1 MRFMVVESD
10 DFGVVINQVSLV
22 LITGQFVAA
31 LDGLAVWETVKEK
44 TDNIEDKDPPKSSKI
59 QERRR
64 HLTLKTLF
72 IKDVKPSLQVQ
83 SFQNLLNSQQPYPSV
98 SDASAYGTGWPE
110 EENEEADIV
119 SDRKE
124 RRKWSPTEDKVAGL
138 QKRDSTGCKS
148 RWGKLNEG
156 VCKFVGCYDAA
167 TKQKSSGQSEDDVL
181 KLAHQIFFNDY
192 KSKFTLEH
200 AWLELRHDEK
210 WCGDLASKN
219 GVTSKRRKV
228 DNQTGQSSTSVPCSL
243 GEEDANGVEVRP
255 AGVKAA
261 KRLSKAAVRK
271 ANTEEAEGK
280 VCVDLEN
287 MWDMRQKDFALRE
300 KVNNQ
305 KLLQRLRGKTE
316 PLTEPEQAL
325 KNKLINDLLV

>member
-1 MRFMVVESD
+1 M
-10 DFGVVINQVSLV
+10 
-22 LITGQFVAA
+22 
-31 LDGLAVWETVKEK
+31 
-44 TDNIEDKDPPKSSKI
+44 DPFTSPC
-59 QERRR
+59 
-64 HLTLKTLF
+64 
-72 IKDVKPSLQVQ
+72 

-124 RRKWSPTEDKVAGL
+124 RRKWSPTEDKVLISAWLNTSKDPIVSNDQKAMAFWKRIATYFGASPQVAGL

-200 AWLELRHDEK
+200 AWLEQSHDQK
-210 WCGDLASKN
+210 WCGGLASKN

-305 KLLQRLRGKTE
+305 KLLQMLLGKTE

>member
-1 MRFMVVESD
+1 M
-10 DFGVVINQVSLV
+10 
-22 LITGQFVAA
+22 
-31 LDGLAVWETVKEK
+31 
-44 TDNIEDKDPPKSSKI
+44 DPFTSPC
-59 QERRR
+59 
-64 HLTLKTLF
+64 
-72 IKDVKPSLQVQ
+72 

-138 QKRDSTGCKS
+138 QKRDSAGCKS

-200 AWLELRHDEK
+200 AWLEQRHDQK
-210 WCGDLASKN
+210 WSGGLASKN

-228 DNQTGQSSTSVPCSL
+228 DNQT
-243 GEEDANGVEVRP
+243 
-255 AGVKAA
+255 
-261 KRLSKAAVRK
+261 
-271 ANTEEAEGK
+271 
-280 VCVDLEN
+280 
-287 MWDMRQKDFALRE
+287 
-300 KVNNQ
+300 
-305 KLLQRLRGKTE
+305 
-316 PLTEPEQAL
+316 
-325 KNKLINDLLV
+325 